1 MNEDLSMDIT
11 QPNLNTF
18 FHQTNYLL
26 SELIDSYRSVIGQYR
41 FEKRLYFEGLEENPD
56 YAEVFETL
64 KADLQT
70 LLRFQDNLI
79 HSRKHQIGV

>member
-1 MNEDLSMDIT
+1 
-11 QPNLNTF
+11 
-18 FHQTNYLL
+18 
-26 SELIDSYRSVIGQYR
+26 
-41 FEKRLYFEGLEENPD
+41 LYFEGLEENPD